1 MAAKGQK
8 PNTIKR
14 TDIFKVFKWL
24 ETHWQEIGDK
34 SLTMQQVAQQ
44 ATQEIGIPISWVNIR
59 NIVRD
64 LGKPWPGKY
73 QVKRKGSSHE
83 ANAINQKLDLI
94 AKEVIKLIQFITDA
108 PGSASPQFNLET
120 LQRITRH
127 ESMESIRQS
136 VLPFNQEKKA

>member
-8 PNTIKR
+8 LNTIKR
-14 TDIFKVFKWL
+14 TDIFKVFRWL
-24 ETHWQEIGDK
+24 EAHWQEIETN
-34 SLTMQQVAQQ
+34 SLTMQQTAKK
-44 ATQEIGIPISWVNIR
+44 ATEEIGIPISWGNIR

-64 LGKPWPGKY
+64 LGKPWPGKR
-73 QVKRKGSSHE
+73 QVKRKDGSHE
-83 ANAINQKLDLI
+83 ANAANQKLDLV

-108 PGSASPQFNLET
+108 PGSSPPQFNLEA
-120 LQRITRH
+120 LRKITRH